1 MLQLLKTSPVSRR
14 RETPTVLKD
23 EKLMEWKE
31 NKTNSLRAE
40 CSLNTRVLEAYLAM
54 IMVQL
59 YMTGRVMM
67 NNQL

>member
-1 MLQLLKTSPVSRR
+1 M
-14 RETPTVLKD
+14 LKD
-23 EKLMEWKE
+23 EQLKEWKE
-31 NKTNSLRAE
+31 ENTIRAE
-40 CSLNTRVLEAYLAM
+40 SSLNTRVLEAYLAM

>member
-1 MLQLLKTSPVSRR
+1 MLQLLKASPVEEHQCEQVSSSFLGY
-14 RETPTVLKD
+14 PGVNPLLSHKHGA
-23 EKLMEWKE
+23 L
-31 NKTNSLRAE
+31 LH
-40 CSLNTRVLEAYLAM
+40 YLAM

>member
-1 MLQLLKTSPVSRR
+1 MLQLLKTSPVGRR
-14 RETPTVLKD
+14 RDTPPVLKD
-23 EKLMEWKE
+23 EQLMEWKGN
-31 NKTNSLRAE
+31 NKK

-59 YMTGRVMM
+59 YMTGRVMT